1 MMTVMTPIRVLSLA
15 LLLTL
20 PSLGACRDPAE
31 LSSAVT
37 AVLIVVGVD
46 DDNTVEVDIGG
57 ASRRAQPARGDNLVS
72 FSLPLPAGT
81 HVGTVVVFEV
91 EDDDGGEAERPRDCG
106 AVTIVVP
113 EVQNDGPVLS
123 AVVAEDLGECPEE
136 ETEPVEDEGGEG
148 DF

>member
-1 MMTVMTPIRVLSLA
+1 MMTVMTPSRVLSLA

-91 EDDDGGEAERPRDCG
+91 EDDDGGEAERP
-106 AVTIVVP
+106 
-113 EVQNDGPVLS
+113 S

-136 ETEPVEDEGGEG
+136 ETEPVEDDGGEG

>member
-1 MMTVMTPIRVLSLA
+1 MMAVMTPSRVLSLA

-20 PSLGACRDPAE
+20 PSLCACRDPAE

-57 ASRRAQPARGDNLVS
+57 ASRRGQPARGDNLVS

-81 HVGTVVVFEV
+81 HVGTVVVFER
-91 EDDDGGEAERPRDCG
+91 EDDDGQAERPRDCG
-106 AVTIVVP
+106 SVTIVVP

-136 ETEPVEDEGGEG
+136 ETEPVEGEGGEG